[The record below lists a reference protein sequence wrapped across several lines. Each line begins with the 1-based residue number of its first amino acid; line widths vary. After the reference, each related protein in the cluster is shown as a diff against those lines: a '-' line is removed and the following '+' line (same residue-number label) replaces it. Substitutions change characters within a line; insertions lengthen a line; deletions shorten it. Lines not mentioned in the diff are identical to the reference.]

1 MLNKPLRVLNFDDS
15 VIKQRNLI
23 CRYNPQIIDLKE
35 IAPQARFWMT
45 PKIREEIKKQIL
57 PSPETT
63 ITLIGSGDFH
73 HLSQLL
79 ISQFTMPL
87 SVIVFDFHPDWDKLP
102 PKLGCGSWVTESLQ
116 NPNILKFILAGVSST
131 DISSGYLESA
141 NLGSLRDN
149 RVEIYPY
156 LHDPSM
162 VFLRRIPQ
170 NISLKVRSFI
180 LFKMVYWSQLKGR
193 DLLGFFASLIERL
206 PVRQAYISIDKD
218 CLRKEYA
225 LTNWEEGLMSLD
237 ELLTVLKLIKEKLEI
252 VGVDIVGDY
261 SPVRV
266 KGRLKAMLS
275 RLDHPRNIEA
285 QKHPEHYISA
295 INEKTNLQIID
306 TLNS

>member
-23 CRYNPQIIDLKE
+23 CRYNPQIIDLKG
-35 IAPQARFWMT
+35 IAPQARFWMS
-45 PKIREEIKKQIL
+45 PKIRDEIKKQI
-57 PSPETT
+57 PASPENA
-63 ITLIGSGDFH
+63 ISLIGSGDFH

-79 ISQFTMPL
+79 ISQFMAPL

-102 PKLGCGSWVTESLQ
+102 PRLGCGSWVSESLK
-116 NPNILKFILAGVSST
+116 NPNIVKFILAGVSST
-131 DISSGYLESA
+131 DISTGYLESA

-156 LHDPSM
+156 SHDPSL

-170 NISLKVRSFI
+170 NISLKVRNFI
-180 LFKMVYWSQLKGR
+180 LFKMIYWSQLKGR
-193 DLLGFFASLIERL
+193 ELLGFFASLLEHL
-206 PVRQAYISIDKD
+206 PVKRVYISIDKD

-237 ELLTVLKLIKEKLEI
+237 ELLAVLKLIKEKLEI
-252 VGVDIVGDY
+252 VGADIVGDY

-266 KGRLKAMLS
+266 KGRLKAILS
-275 RLDHPRNIEA
+275 RLDHPRGIEA
-285 QKHPEHYISA
+285 QKYPEYHISA
-295 INEKTNLQIID
+295 INEKTNLQIIE